1 MASQPDFSPETRKSF
16 ALASRQ
22 DPARQD
28 PMAEALH
35 ELGASGI
42 SLQSLLRE
50 GSSENTLAS
59 YRAALRYWS
68 AWHDLRYGHALCLP
82 VPVKVVLQFA
92 ADHLEH
98 VTATGLACDL
108 PVAID
113 QALVAARVK
122 RARGPFKLATVRHR
136 LAVLS
141 EAHETQGLPNPCH
154 SRAVQMLMTRTRSA
168 YAKRGVRQACKDALT
183 REPLEQLLATCD
195 DSLIGKRDRALLLF
209 AWASGGRR
217 RSEVVRATLEN
228 TRRTPEGFVYALA
241 HSKTNQEGV
250 DRADMYKPVVGR
262 AAAALDAWLT
272 AARIVQGPLFRRVR
286 RGGVVGG
293 ALGAEAVRR
302 MVKERAAQAGLEGDY
317 AAHSLRSGFVTE
329 AGRQG
334 LAFGEVMAMT
344 GHASVASVV
353 GYHRAGAAVS
363 SRGGRLLEDD
373 VGGADSTSSA
383 SHH

>member
-1 MASQPDFSPETRKSF
+1 MKYNYLPASHPDIRSATHEPA
-16 ALASRQ
+16 ALSSDLHQTPR
-22 DPARQD
+22 D
-28 PMAEALH
+28 PMAQALQ
-35 ELGASGI
+35 ELGDSGH

-50 GSSENTLAS
+50 GSSGNTLAS

-68 AWHDLRYGHALCLP
+68 AWHDLRFGHALRLP
-82 VPVKVVLQFA
+82 VPVKVVLQFL

-98 VTATGLACDL
+98 ATATGLACDL

-113 QALVAARVK
+113 QALVAAGVK
-122 RARGPFKLATVRHR
+122 RALGPYQLATVRHR

-168 YAKRGVRQACKDALT
+168 YAKRGVRPARKDALT

-228 TRRTPEGFVYALA
+228 TRRTPEGYVYMLL

-250 DRADMYKPVVGR
+250 DRADVYKPIVGH
-262 AAAALDAWLT
+262 AAMALEAWLA
-272 AARIVQGPLFRRVR
+272 AARITEGALFRRVR
-286 RGGVVGG
+286 RGGIIGG
-293 ALGAEAVRR
+293 ALGAEALRR
-302 MVKERAAQAGLEGDY
+302 MVKERATQAGLAGDY

-334 LAFGEVMAMT
+334 LALGEIMAMT

-353 GYHRAGAAVS
+353 GYHRAGTAMSA
-363 SRGGRLLEDD
+363 RGARLLET
-373 VGGADSTSSA
+373 GKQET
-383 SHH
+383 